1 MGANARGKP
10 LRQRGMKTGCL
21 GISREAT
28 CSPLHLNA
36 ANLRSVGRGLT
47 ALPTEARRGSA
58 PPDGT
63 QECAGFAVILS
74 PSGGAKWIA
83 PFLSLNT
90 WDWLCRFRGEPAN
103 KSRHRTHFVVYLIQK
118 YYEKS
123 EDMSVK
129 NSGHVKTR
137 IRKSKASARSRKAVA
152 IRVKV
157 SRGAEKRSC
166 HTVSDSHFM
175 QHKSTAI
182 HRGGRKSIRTNSAQ
196 ASIRKRSGGG
206 RPVPDFDNDDKI

>member
-1 MGANARGKP
+1 M
-10 LRQRGMKTGCL
+10 
-21 GISREAT
+21 
-28 CSPLHLNA
+28 
-36 ANLRSVGRGLT
+36 
-47 ALPTEARRGSA
+47 PTETRRGSA

-166 HTVSDSHFM
+166 HTVSDSILCSIKVQLSIEVAGNRFAQTAHRQAYANAVAADALFPTLIM
-175 QHKSTAI
+175 MIKSNCI
-182 HRGGRKSIRTNSAQ
+182 MEVIL
-196 ASIRKRSGGG
+196 
-206 RPVPDFDNDDKI
+206 